1 MKKVSIIIL
10 LTALILGAFTAC
22 NGDVFS
28 DLMPKPEPTSKGT
41 ITLEIPEGT
50 GWSDVSFDNTEDVR
64 TKELEIPKDCET
76 WAEYLE
82 KVTDIKLYLNDT
94 DNPRDYTLMEKDGK
108 VYFCW
113 WKESEQIY
121 RPSIGLKL
129 DDSKYSVPDTVDAS
143 ATIEIGGT
151 YTLTT
156 QSPT

>member
-28 DLMPKPEPTSKGT
+28 ELMPESKRT
-41 ITLEIPEGT
+41 ITLEIPDEYLPN
-50 GWSDVSFDNTEDVR
+50 VSFGESDTGVK
-64 TKELEIPKDCET
+64 TKEFEIPKDCDT
-76 WAEYLE
+76 WEKYLE
-82 KVTDIKLYLNDT
+82 EVTDIIVYNNDFDRT
-94 DNPRDYTLMEKDGK
+94 YTLMVKDGK

-113 WKESEQIY
+113 WKESEHMY
-121 RPSIGLKL
+121 RPAYGLEL
-129 DDSKYSVPDTVDAS
+129 DDSKGDSLPNTVDAS